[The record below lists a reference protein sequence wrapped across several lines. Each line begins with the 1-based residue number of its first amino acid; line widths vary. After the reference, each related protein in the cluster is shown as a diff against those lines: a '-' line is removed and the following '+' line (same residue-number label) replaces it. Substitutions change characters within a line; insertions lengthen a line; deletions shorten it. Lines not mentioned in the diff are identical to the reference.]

1 MSPAPRPAAG
11 GLLDAIG
18 ASVRTALEHR
28 RSRVPLDRVAR
39 AAQSRT
45 PGGHRFRAALTRE
58 GGANII
64 AECKRRSP
72 ARGVLARAYDPA
84 AIARGYEGAGA
95 AAVSVLTEPTFF
107 DGALAHLEAVRAA
120 VTLPVLRKDFVIDDY
135 QIYEARAAG
144 ADAVLL
150 IVALLGEEEL
160 RRLVRCADALELA
173 ALVEVHTREE
183 LQAAAS
189 VGAGLIGVNSRNL
202 RTLAVDVRVCEEL
215 IAHAPRGAIMVAE
228 SGIRSRADID
238 RLSRAGY
245 RACLV
250 GERLMT
256 APDPAAAL
264 EALLAPEPRD
274 PAQGAA

>member
-1 MSPAPRPAAG
+1 
-11 GLLDAIG
+11 
-18 ASVRTALEHR
+18 
-28 RSRVPLDRVAR
+28 VPLDRVVR
-39 AAQSRT
+39 EAQRRT
-45 PGGHRFRAALTRE
+45 PDGHRFKAALTRE

-84 AIARGYEGAGA
+84 AIARGYERAGA

-107 DGALAHLEAVRAA
+107 DGALAHLEAVRGA
-120 VTLPVLRKDFVIDDY
+120 VSLPVLRKDFVIDDY

-150 IVALLGEEEL
+150 IVALLGEEQL
-160 RRLVRCADALELA
+160 RPLIRCADALELA

-215 IAHAPRGAIMVAE
+215 IVHAPGGAIMVAE

-238 RLSRAGY
+238 RLARAGY
-245 RACLV
+245 HGCLV

-256 APDPAAAL
+256 APDPADAL
-264 EALLAPEPRD
+264 ADLLGREPR
-274 PAQGAA
+274 PEAQGAV

>member
-1 MSPAPRPAAG
+1 MSAGSRPAAA

-18 ASVRTALEHR
+18 ASVRTALDHR
-28 RSRVPLDRVAR
+28 RTRVPLDRVVQAAR
-39 AAQSRT
+39 RRT
-45 PGGHRFRAALTRE
+45 PGGHRFRAALARA

-84 AIARGYEGAGA
+84 AIARGYERAGA

-120 VTLPVLRKDFVIDDY
+120 VALPLLRKDFVIDDY

-150 IVALLGEEEL
+150 IVALLGEAQL
-160 RRLVRCADALELA
+160 RGLIRCADAVELA

-183 LQAAAS
+183 LQVAAS
-189 VGAGLIGVNSRNL
+189 VGAGLIGVNSRDL
-202 RTLAVDVRVCEEL
+202 RTLAVDVRVCEDL
-215 IAHAPRGAIMVAE
+215 IAHAPGGAIMVAE
-228 SGIRSRADID
+228 SGIRSRADVG
-238 RLSRAGY
+238 RLARAGY
-245 RACLV
+245 HACLV

-256 APDPAAAL
+256 APDPGDAL
-264 EALLAPEPRD
+264 AALLAPEP
-274 PAQGAA
+274 PAPPQGAA

>member
-1 MSPAPRPAAG
+1 MSAADRPATG

-18 ASVRTALEHR
+18 ASVRTALEQR
-28 RSRVPLDRVAR
+28 RSRMPLDRVVQAAR
-39 AAQSRT
+39 RRP
-45 PGGHRFRAALTRE
+45 PGGHRFRAALARE

-72 ARGVLARAYDPA
+72 ARGVLARSYDPA
-84 AIARGYEGAGA
+84 AIARGYERAGA

-150 IVALLGEEEL
+150 IVALLGEARL
-160 RRLVRCADALELA
+160 RRLIRCAEALELD

-183 LQAAAS
+183 LEVAAS

-202 RTLAVDVRVCEEL
+202 RTLAVDPRVCDEM
-215 IAHAPRGAIMVAE
+215 IAHAPGAATMVAE

-238 RLSRAGY
+238 RLARAGY
-245 RACLV
+245 HACLV

-256 APDPAAAL
+256 ANDPADALAAL
-264 EALLAPEPRD
+264 LTPVPHA